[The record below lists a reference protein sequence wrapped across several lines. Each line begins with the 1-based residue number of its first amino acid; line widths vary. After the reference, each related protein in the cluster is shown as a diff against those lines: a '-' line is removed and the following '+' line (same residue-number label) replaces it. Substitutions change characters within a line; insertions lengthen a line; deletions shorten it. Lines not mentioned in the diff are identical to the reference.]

1 MKHTEHDYI
10 DAGYQFIKA
19 STDRARAIGQK
30 IRTMLES
37 EEPHDQDEARRL
49 IQRGMN
55 EARLSHK

>member
-10 DAGYQFIKA
+10 NAGYKFIRA
-19 STDRARAIGQK
+19 STDRARAIADT
-30 IRTMLES
+30 IRAMLES

-55 EARLSHK
+55 EARLSQR